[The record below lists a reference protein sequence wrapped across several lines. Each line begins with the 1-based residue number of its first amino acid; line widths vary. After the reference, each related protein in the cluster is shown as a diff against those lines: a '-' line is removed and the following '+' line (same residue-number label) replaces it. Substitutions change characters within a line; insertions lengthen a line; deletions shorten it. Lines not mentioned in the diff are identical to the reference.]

1 MKRFIEGEDRTQ
13 STLFPASL
21 DDYVDEDNPVRIVD
35 AFVDALNLGE
45 LGFEGVVPEATG
57 RPSYHPSV
65 LLKIYVYGYLNRI
78 ASSRR
83 LEKETQRNI
92 EMMWLTGR
100 LMPDFKTIAN
110 FRKENAKALRGV
122 CREFVVLCRNL
133 DLFSDGL
140 VAIDSSKFKA
150 VNNRDRNFTVAK
162 MKRRLEQIE
171 KSIDRYMT
179 AMDTADR
186 QEPEIAEARKE
197 RLAEKIEIL
206 KEQTKKLKA
215 LEAEMLEAEDKQLS
229 LTDPDARSMM
239 TSGRGTGM
247 VGYNVQASVDAR
259 HHLIIDH
266 EITQTGLDNGQLEDM
281 ATRAK
286 AVIGTDKLTVVADRG
301 YFEGEQ
307 LRACDEAGITT
318 FVPKPQT
325 SASKAKG
332 RFGKQDFVY
341 LPDEDAYR
349 CPAGEKLNRRFWC
362 YQSGKAYQCYATT
375 ACPTCRLQ
383 VQCTPGPPWRRI
395 RRWEH
400 EAVLEAAQ
408 RRLDLDPEKMAVRRC
423 TAEHPFG
430 TLKSWMGATHFLTRT
445 KDKVNAEMSLYV
457 LAYNIKRMIKILGI
471 KPLLEAI
478 RAHGEPLYRLWRA
491 VIDWIYRSRRLVAI
505 ASVTRT
511 SNAFSS
517 LHHLLAKNTASNRL
531 LTRAGSTSAPRGHR
545 PHVPNGGSASRAASR
560 KSKNVSSGSISAW
573 SAAE

>member
-1 MKRFIEGEDRTQ
+1 MKRFIEGDDRTQ

-21 DDYVDEDNPVRIVD
+21 DEYVDEDNLVRVID
-35 AFVDALNLGE
+35 AFVDALDLGE
-45 LGFEGVVPEATG
+45 LGFKGVVPEATG
-57 RPSYHPSV
+57 RPSYHPSA

-83 LEKETQRNI
+83 LERETQRNV

-122 CREFVVLCRNL
+122 CRAFVVLCRNL
-133 DLFSDGL
+133 DLFADGL

-171 KSIDRYMT
+171 KSIDRYM
-179 AMDTADR
+179 AMMDTADR
-186 QEPEIAEARKE
+186 QEPEIAEARKA
-197 RLAEKIEIL
+197 RLGDKIKTL
-206 KEQTKKLKA
+206 KEQIKKLKQF
-215 LEAEMLEAEDKQLS
+215 EAQMLEAEDKQLS

-247 VGYNVQASVDAR
+247 VSYNVQATVDAK

-266 EITQTGLDNGQLEDM
+266 EVTQTGLDNGQLSEM

-286 AVIGTDKLTVVADRG
+286 EVIGTGDLTVVADRG
-301 YFEGEQ
+301 YFEGGQ
-307 LRACDEAGITT
+307 MRACDEAGITT

-325 SASKAKG
+325 SGSKAKG

-341 LPDEDAYR
+341 LPDENAYR
-349 CPAGEKLNRRFWC
+349 CPAGEKLIWHCSVVEN
-362 YQSGKAYQCYATT
+362 GKTLHVYWTT
-375 ACPTCRLQ
+375 ACDACPLKA
-383 VQCTPGPPWRRI
+383 QCTTGKERRI
-395 RRWEH
+395 KRWEH

-445 KDKVNAEMSLYV
+445 KDRVNAEMSLYV
-457 LAYNIKRMIKILGI
+457 LAYNIKRMINIFGI

-478 RAHGEPLYRLWRA
+478 RAYGEALA
-491 VIDWIYRSRRLVAI
+491 VFLKAAMVSIRRSQRFFI
-505 ASVTRT
+505 AMTVIRT
-511 SNAFSS
+511 SSP
-517 LHHLLAKNTASNRL
+517 L
-531 LTRAGSTSAPRGHR
+531 
-545 PHVPNGGSASRAASR
+545 GGS
-560 KSKNVSSGSISAW
+560 
-573 SAAE
+573 

>member
-1 MKRFIEGEDRTQ
+1 MKRFIEGEERTQ
-13 STLFPASL
+13 STLLPASL
-21 DDYVDEDNPVRIVD
+21 DEYVDDDNPVRVIE
-35 AFVDALNLGE
+35 AFVDALDLGE
-45 LGFEGVVPEATG
+45 LGFKGVVPKVTG

-83 LEKETQRNI
+83 LERETHRNI

-110 FRKENAKALRGV
+110 FRKENTKALREI

-133 DLFSDGL
+133 DLFSDAL

-162 MKRRLEQIE
+162 MKRRLEQID
-171 KSIDRYMT
+171 KSIDRYM
-179 AMDTADR
+179 AMMDTADR
-186 QEPEIAEARKE
+186 QEPEIAEARKG
-197 RLAEKIEIL
+197 RLGEKIEIL

-215 LEAEMLEAEDKQLS
+215 LEAEMLETEDRQLS

-247 VGYNVQASVDAR
+247 VGYNVQATIDAK

-266 EITQTGLDNGQLEDM
+266 EITQSGLDCGQLSEM

-286 AVIGTDKLTVVADRG
+286 EAIGADDLTVVADRG

-307 LRACDEAGITT
+307 LRACNDAGITT
-318 FVPKPQT
+318 FVPRPLR
-325 SASKAKG
+325 SGSKAKG

-341 LPDEDAYR
+341 LPEEDVYR
-349 CPAGEKLNRRFWC
+349 CPAGEKLTWR
-362 YQSGKAYQCYATT
+362 YDSVEGGKTMHSYWTT
-375 ACPTCRLQ
+375 ACTECPLKE
-383 VQCTPGPPWRRI
+383 QCTTGKERRI
-395 RRWEH
+395 KRWEH
-400 EAVLEAAQ
+400 EAVVEAAQ

-430 TLKSWMGATHFLTRT
+430 TLKSWMGATHFLTTT

-457 LAYNIKRMIKILGI
+457 LAYNIKRIIKILGI

-478 RAHGEPLYRLWRA
+478 RAHRKALIGLLRA
-491 VIDWIYRSRRLVAI
+491 MTAQTGPSRRFGTI
-505 ASVTRT
+505 TPCIST
-511 SNAFSS
+511 SKLINYV
-517 LHHLLAKNTASNRL
+517 NIL
-531 LTRAGSTSAPRGHR
+531 LTRNTQEAQTET
-545 PHVPNGGSASRAASR
+545 VF
-560 KSKNVSSGSISAW
+560 
-573 SAAE
+573 

>member
-1 MKRFIEGEDRTQ
+1 MKRFIEGEDRAQ

-21 DDYVDEDNPVRIVD
+21 DEYVDEDNLVRVLD
-35 AFVDALNLGE
+35 AFVDVLDLEE
-45 LGFEGVVPEATG
+45 LGFNGVVPEATG

-65 LLKIYVYGYLNRI
+65 LLKIYVYGYLNQI

-83 LEKETQRNI
+83 LERETQRNI

-110 FRKENAKALRGV
+110 FRKVNAKALRGV

-133 DLFSDGL
+133 DLFADGL

-171 KSIDRYMT
+171 KSIDRYM
-179 AMDTADR
+179 AMMDTADR
-186 QEPEIAEARKE
+186 QEPEIAEARKA
-197 RLAEKIEIL
+197 RLGDKIKTL
-206 KEQTKKLKA
+206 KEQVEKLKQF
-215 LEAEMLEAEDKQLS
+215 EAQMLEAEDKQLS

-247 VGYNVQASVDAR
+247 VGYNVQATVDAK

-266 EITQTGLDNGQLEDM
+266 EVTQTGLDNGQLAEM

-286 AVIGTDKLTVVADRG
+286 EATGVDDLTVVADRG

-307 LRACDEAGITT
+307 IRACDEANITT

-325 SASKAKG
+325 SGSKAKG
-332 RFGKQDFVY
+332 RFGKQDFIY
-341 LPDEDAYR
+341 LPDENAYR
-349 CPAGEKLNRRFWC
+349 CPAGEKLIWHCSVVEN
-362 YQSGKAYQCYATT
+362 GKTLHIYWTT
-375 ACPTCRLQ
+375 ACDACPLKT
-383 VQCTPGPPWRRI
+383 QCTTGKERRI
-395 RRWEH
+395 KRWEH
-400 EAVLEAAQ
+400 EALLEAAQ
-408 RRLDLDPEKMAVRRC
+408 RRLDFDPEKMVVRRC

-445 KDKVNAEMSLYV
+445 KERVGAEMSLYV

-471 KPLLEAI
+471 GPLLEAI
-478 RAHGEPLYRLWRA
+478 RAYGEALAAFLRVSVASIGQSQRFFA
-491 VIDWIYRSRRLVAI
+491 VLAI
-505 ASVTRT
+505 VQP
-511 SNAFSS
+511 
-517 LHHLLAKNTASNRL
+517 K
-531 LTRAGSTSAPRGHR
+531 SACG
-545 PHVPNGGSASRAASR
+545 AL
-560 KSKNVSSGSISAW
+560 
-573 SAAE
+573 

>member
-1 MKRFIEGEDRTQ
+1 VKRFIEGEDRTQ
-13 STLFPASL
+13 STLLPASL
-21 DDYVDEDNPVRIVD
+21 DEYVDEDNLVRVID
-35 AFVDALNLGE
+35 AFVDALDLEE
-45 LGFEGVVPEATG
+45 LGFKGVVPEATG
-57 RPSYHPSV
+57 RPSYHPTV

-83 LEKETQRNI
+83 LERETQRNI

-110 FRKENAKALRGV
+110 FRKVNAKALRGV

-133 DLFSDGL
+133 DLFADGL

-171 KSIDRYMT
+171 KSIDRYM
-179 AMDTADR
+179 AMMDTADL
-186 QEPEIAEARKE
+186 QEPEIAEARKA
-197 RLAEKIEIL
+197 RLGEKIKTL
-206 KEQTKKLKA
+206 KEQMEKLKTF
-215 LEAEMLEAEDKQLS
+215 EAEMLEAEDKQLS

-247 VGYNVQASVDAR
+247 VGYNVQATVDAK

-266 EITQTGLDNGQLEDM
+266 EITQTGLDNGQLAEM

-286 AVIGTDKLTVVADRG
+286 EVIGADDLTVVADRG

-307 LRACDEAGITT
+307 MRVCDEANITT
-318 FVPKPQT
+318 FVPKRLT
-325 SASKAKG
+325 SGSKAKG

-341 LPDEDAYR
+341 LPDENTYR
-349 CPAGEKLNRRFWC
+349 CPAGEKLTWR
-362 YQSGKAYQCYATT
+362 YSYDQDGKTQHRYWTA
-375 ACPTCRLQ
+375 ACPDCPLKEK
-383 VQCTPGPPWRRI
+383 CTTGDQRRI
-395 RRWEH
+395 SRWEH
-400 EAVLEAAQ
+400 EAVLDAAQ

-445 KDKVNAEMSLYV
+445 KERVGAEMSLYV
-457 LAYNIKRMIKILGI
+457 LAYNIKRMIRILGI

-478 RAHGEPLYRLWRA
+478 RAHGEATTVLSQAIVAW
-491 VIDWIYRSRRLVAI
+491 IDRSQPFFVAMLI
-505 ASVTRT
+505 IRPQ
-511 SNAFSS
+511 NA
-517 LHHLLAKNTASNRL
+517 HGAQ
-531 LTRAGSTSAPRGHR
+531 
-545 PHVPNGGSASRAASR
+545 
-560 KSKNVSSGSISAW
+560 
-573 SAAE
+573 

>member
-1 MKRFIEGEDRTQ
+1 MKRFIEGDDRTQ

-21 DDYVDEDNPVRIVD
+21 DEYVDEDNLVRVID
-35 AFVDALNLGE
+35 AFVDALDLEG
-45 LGFEGVVPEATG
+45 LGFKGVVPEATG

-83 LEKETQRNI
+83 LERETQRNI
-92 EMMWLTGR
+92 EMMWLIGR
-100 LMPDFKTIAN
+100 LMPDFKTIAT

-133 DLFSDGL
+133 DLFADGL

-171 KSIDRYMT
+171 KSIDRYM
-179 AMDTADR
+179 AMMDTADR
-186 QEPEIAEARKE
+186 QEPEIAEARKV
-197 RLAEKIEIL
+197 RLGDKIKTL
-206 KEQTKKLKA
+206 KEQMEKLKA
-215 LEAEMLEAEDKQLS
+215 LEVQMLETEDKQLS

-247 VGYNVQASVDAR
+247 VGYNVQATVDAK

-266 EITQTGLDNGQLEDM
+266 EITQTGLDSGQLAEM

-286 AVIGTDKLTVVADRG
+286 DIIGADDLTVVADRG

-307 LRACDEAGITT
+307 VRACDQAGITT

-325 SASKAKG
+325 SGSKAKG
-332 RFGKQDFVY
+332 LFGKQDLVY

-349 CPAGEKLNRRFWC
+349 CPAGEKLTWH
-362 YQSGKAYQCYATT
+362 CYANERGKTFSFYWTT
-375 ACPTCRLQ
+375 ACAACPLKK
-383 VQCTPGPPWRRI
+383 QCTTSKMRRI
-395 RRWEH
+395 KRWEH
-400 EAVLEAAQ
+400 EAVLDAAQ

-430 TLKSWMGATHFLTRT
+430 TLKFWMGATHFLTRT
-445 KDKVNAEMSLYV
+445 KERVGAEMSLYV

-471 KPLLEAI
+471 RPLLEAI
-478 RAHGEPLYRLWRA
+478 RAYGEALAAFLRVPMASIGQSQRFFA
-491 VIDWIYRSRRLVAI
+491 VLAI
-505 ASVTRT
+505 VQPKFTRG
-511 SNAFSS
+511 A
-517 LHHLLAKNTASNRL
+517 L
-531 LTRAGSTSAPRGHR
+531 
-545 PHVPNGGSASRAASR
+545 
-560 KSKNVSSGSISAW
+560 
-573 SAAE
+573 

>member
-1 MKRFIEGEDRTQ
+1 MKRFIEGADRAQ
-13 STLFPASL
+13 STLLPASL
-21 DDYVDEDNPVRIVD
+21 DEYVDEDNPVRVID
-35 AFVDALNLGE
+35 AFVDTLDLGK
-45 LGFEGVVPEATG
+45 LGFKGVVPEVTG

-83 LEKETQRNI
+83 LERETQRNI

-100 LMPDFKTIAN
+100 LSPDFKTIAN
-110 FRKENAKALRGV
+110 FRKENTKALRGV
-122 CREFVVLCRNL
+122 CREFVVLCRTL
-133 DLFSDGL
+133 DLFSDAL

-171 KSIDRYMT
+171 KSIDRYM
-179 AMDTADR
+179 AMMDTADR
-186 QEPEIAEARKE
+186 QEPEIAEARKA
-197 RLAEKIEIL
+197 RLGDKIKVL
-206 KEQTKKLKA
+206 KEQMEKLKA
-215 LEAEMLEAEDKQLS
+215 LEGEMLETEDKQLS

-247 VGYNVQASVDAR
+247 VGYNVQATVDAK
-259 HHLIIDH
+259 HHLIVDH
-266 EITQTGLDNGQLEDM
+266 EITQTGLDNGQLSEM

-286 AVIGTDKLTVVADRG
+286 EVIGVNDLTVVADRG

-307 LRACDEAGITT
+307 LRACGEANITT

-325 SASKAKG
+325 SRSKANG

-341 LPDEDAYR
+341 LPDENAYR
-349 CPAGEKLNRRFWC
+349 CPAGEKLTWRYDSVEN
-362 YQSGKAYQCYATT
+362 GKTMHSYWTT
-375 ACPTCRLQ
+375 ACTECPLKA
-383 VQCTPGPPWRRI
+383 QCTTGKERRI
-395 RRWEH
+395 KRWEH

-445 KDKVNAEMSLYV
+445 KDRVNAEMSLYV

-478 RAHGEPLYRLWRA
+478 RAHGEALNTLLA
-491 VIDWIYRSRRLVAI
+491 AI
-505 ASVTRT
+505 AAWIRSIRQLLVIGCII
-511 SNAFSS
+511 SS
-517 LHHLLAKNTASNRL
+517 SKDL
-531 LTRAGSTSAPRGHR
+531 
-545 PHVPNGGSASRAASR
+545 SRS
-560 KSKNVSSGSISAW
+560 
-573 SAAE
+573 